1 MVLNFDLIKF
11 LSKRLAELSY
21 DNHKNIFKKG
31 QQGKEL
37 SNNYQSTR
45 QHVIDPFLEIV
56 KQLKT

>member
-31 QQGKEL
+31 QQGK
-37 SNNYQSTR
+37 S
-45 QHVIDPFLEIV
+45 F
-56 KQLKT
+56 